1 MCQLQLIKQSHMF
14 NDKISF
20 NVNVNFISLYYPET
34 NIPPV
39 QRQMDIFRK
48 SVNLSIL
55 NQFSEKHPKRPIDFV
70 SYIKQPKVPFSEYP
84 SGMSQFG
91 CLFQLYCTEIC

>member
-1 MCQLQLIKQSHMF
+1 MF

-20 NVNVNFISLYYPET
+20 MLISILVHFINPER

-39 QRQMDIFRK
+39 QRQMGIFRK
-48 SVNLSIL
+48 SVKLSIL
-55 NQFSEKHPKRPIDFV
+55 NQFSEKHPKRPINFI